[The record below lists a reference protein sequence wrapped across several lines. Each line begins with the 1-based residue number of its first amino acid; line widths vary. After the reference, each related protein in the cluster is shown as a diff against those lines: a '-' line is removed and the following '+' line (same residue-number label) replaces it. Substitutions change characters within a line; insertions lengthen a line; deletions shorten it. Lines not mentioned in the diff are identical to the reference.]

1 MSDFKYFHVLNIPD
15 LLICLGSKF
24 LGLHWVNL
32 FSYIWQCSE
41 YVPGCSFGRVL
52 DIPGFWISHVSEYAR
67 VTQGFSYT
75 WIQLNVWIN
84 CSTMAVFWI
93 CLVKLSQGFERACNL
108 ARLWICEGYTGCW
121 ICLNKPEYALISL
134 NMSKYALIMLKMF
147 KYTWVYVNKR
157 SSEYARILM
166 CHMQYTA

>member
-1 MSDFKYFHVLNIPD
+1 MSVNIEK
-15 LLICLGSKF
+15 I
-24 LGLHWVNL
+24 
-32 FSYIWQCSE
+32 Y
-41 YVPGCSFGRVL
+41 
-52 DIPGFWISHVSEYAR
+52 
-67 VTQGFSYT
+67 
-75 WIQLNVWIN
+75 
-84 CSTMAVFWI
+84 
-93 CLVKLSQGFERACNL
+93 
-108 ARLWICEGYTGCW
+108 